1 MTNGIRIAKIMT
13 DSLFIGANITVV
25 ESPNSILKNKKA
37 DNGSRT
43 RLSSLGS

>member
-1 MTNGIRIAKIMT
+1 MHTHI
-13 DSLFIGANITVV
+13 LITIWI
-25 ESPNSILKNKKA
+25 PFLKAPVLKTRSNQGLLTA